1 MTQQVDVVNDFPLS
15 KDDEVMEALHAVMHA
30 FRSRQHRQLRD
41 SVQEVGPMEIR
52 ALRFFARHPGA
63 TQRELVAHS
72 GRDKGQIARLLASLR
87 ERGLLEARADEQD
100 RRCTRLQLSPAGATL
115 LDQARRSTA
124 PLVAAATDGFSPPN
138 GSSCWRCCSACAPG
152 WKRCRREMRGVSVTL
167 HRNE

>member
-1 MTQQVDVVNDFPLS
+1 MTQQVDVVNELSPS
-15 KDDEVMEALHAVMHA
+15 KDDEVLEALHAVMHA

-100 RRCTRLQLSPAGATL
+100 RRCTRLQLSPTGATL

-124 PLVAAATDGFSPPN
+124 PLVAAATDGFSPTERQQLLALLQRMRAGLEALPAGDE
-138 GSSCWRCCSACAPG
+138 GSERHASPQ
-152 WKRCRREMRGVSVTL
+152 
-167 HRNE
+167 